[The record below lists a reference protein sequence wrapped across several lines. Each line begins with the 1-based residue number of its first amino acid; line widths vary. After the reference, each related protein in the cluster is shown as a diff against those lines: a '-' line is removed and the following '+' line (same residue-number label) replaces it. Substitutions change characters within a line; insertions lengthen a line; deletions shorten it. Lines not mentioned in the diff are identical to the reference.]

1 MKITKN
7 LFFILPCVFLS
18 FSSPTIFLTSCNQNK
33 VKWKIGTNL
42 GNTPSFKLINNWSN
56 NYFSQSKIDSV
67 GESSANVEVGGTTI
81 FTCSVTIVEDFL
93 TIGTSMMNLTD
104 WDKKYGYGNDIALS
118 TAVKDGMVEDIY
130 LGFGQGGEDKEL
142 EFGTFHIQ
150 ESVKNNR
157 GTTDYDIQTVKMCA
171 LCASDNQTY
180 TWNLTDSYSD
190 WWLSIV
196 LQEPVQNYFNIRIG
210 NDVHHTATLTST
222 KQIQFSVKAYLKDTA
237 DIWSNDAFD
246 SGPVFSTT
254 DAGVSFTE
262 FTQNDSNKTQ
272 CMNIGAI
279 NSRTD
284 LPTQNRTAFTPFKPT
299 SDKNFDVVQITGS
312 AMNDDNDYFN
322 EFQLSSCDDNVLY
335 DQDGNTVGTT
345 LYDSTTGF
353 NAAYT
358 TALSTSVTSVY
369 GFVNIT
375 DKRTSTKV
383 MCKARLVFNIA

>member
-1 MKITKN
+1 
-7 LFFILPCVFLS
+7 
-18 FSSPTIFLTSCNQNK
+18 
-33 VKWKIGTNL
+33 
-42 GNTPSFKLINNWSN
+42 
-56 NYFSQSKIDSV
+56 
-67 GESSANVEVGGTTI
+67 
-81 FTCSVTIVEDFL
+81 
-93 TIGTSMMNLTD
+93 
-104 WDKKYGYGNDIALS
+104 
-118 TAVKDGMVEDIY
+118 
-130 LGFGQGGEDKEL
+130 
-142 EFGTFHIQ
+142 
-150 ESVKNNR
+150 
-157 GTTDYDIQTVKMCA
+157 
-171 LCASDNQTY
+171 
-180 TWNLTDSYSD
+180 
-190 WWLSIV
+190 
-196 LQEPVQNYFNIRIG
+196 
-210 NDVHHTATLTST
+210 
-222 KQIQFSVKAYLKDTA
+222 
-237 DIWSNDAFD
+237 
-246 SGPVFSTT
+246 
-254 DAGVSFTE
+254 
-262 FTQNDSNKTQ
+262 
-272 CMNIGAI
+272 MNIGAI